1 MDLNNLYNFKNAVR
15 HFVDIDS
22 LEYPD
27 DVENF
32 NTRELCWTMPISF
45 NVQKG
50 NGKYRTLKI
59 PNILNFVRAYHYYSG
74 LPYFDNVQGIN
85 PTHSRMTC
93 MHWEQGSPGS
103 RLDCFSEQSATGCLF
118 LHD

>member
-1 MDLNNLYNFKNAVR
+1 MIAILNRGCKMDLNNLYNFKNAVR

-45 NVQKG
+45 NVQKREW
-50 NGKYRTLKI
+50 KVQ
-59 PNILNFVRAYHYYSG
+59 NFENS
-74 LPYFDNVQGIN
+74 
-85 PTHSRMTC
+85 
-93 MHWEQGSPGS
+93 
-103 RLDCFSEQSATGCLF
+103 
-118 LHD
+118 

>member
-32 NTRELCWTMPISF
+32 NTKRDVKAWNNSYTEENMEIVRGSIFIQTAIKS
-45 NVQKG
+45 
-50 NGKYRTLKI
+50 
-59 PNILNFVRAYHYYSG
+59 NFYKFYDLLYVA
-74 LPYFDNVQGIN
+74 
-85 PTHSRMTC
+85 
-93 MHWEQGSPGS
+93 MH
-103 RLDCFSEQSATGCLF
+103 D
-118 LHD
+118 

>member
-45 NVQKG
+45 NFLARRTTGGGAVYHDLG
-50 NGKYRTLKI
+50 N
-59 PNILNFVRAYHYYSG
+59 LNFTFLASPERYDLEKQLKVIQALASRFVR
-74 LPYFDNVQGIN
+74 LWKPV
-85 PTHSRMTC
+85 
-93 MHWEQGSPGS
+93 
-103 RLDCFSEQSATGCLF
+103 
-118 LHD
+118 